1 MDARQTS
8 QSAQARGDGN
18 LIIQAVG
25 NHIEINAGGQPYLVL
40 IPASRRFRNATIKEP
55 LDLPKADRPAID
67 LVGRD
72 EEMARLHQWLAGSKP
87 ISVRTLTGKGG
98 AGKTRLALELLSEL
112 EERAAWLGGFLREDE
127 MARFL
132 DQPLLSQWRWQQ
144 PTLIAIDYA
153 AAVSEALGKWLQTL
167 SETDTAE
174 TPPLRFLLL
183 ERDASL
189 HTGWYQSLAAIG
201 DSFTFS

>member
-55 LDLPKADRPAID
+55 LDLLKADRRAID

-72 EEMARLHQWLAGSKP
+72 EELARLHQWLAGSKP
-87 ISVRTLTGKGG
+87 ISVRTPPGKGG
-98 AGKTRLALELLSEL
+98 AGKPGLAVELPSGLEV
-112 EERAAWLGGFLREDE
+112 RAAWRGGFLGGEG

-132 DQPLLSQWRWQQ
+132 DQPLLSRWRWNQ

-153 AAVSEALGKWLQTL
+153 PAVSEALGKWLQTP

-174 TPPLRFLLL
+174 TP
-183 ERDASL
+183 
-189 HTGWYQSLAAIG
+189 
-201 DSFTFS
+201 